1 MPGPDSFRDRRILI
15 TGAGTGIG
23 ATTAKLLAARGA
35 RIATVLK
42 GIAITPLRYG
52 LMVADTLTIL
62 RFATDLWITGNRKWR
77 K

>member
-1 MPGPDSFRDRRILI
+1 
-15 TGAGTGIG
+15 
-23 ATTAKLLAARGA
+23 
-35 RIATVLK
+35 VLK